1 MSLVSRFL
9 GHTGGR
15 KFQNCSGPGKLG
27 RTLAYFFL
35 AALAAARRLAVRFLA
50 AASDAILARA
60 ERSSG
65 VEFRAAF
72 CPPSL
77 PYSRAI
83 SAIASRMW
91 AGIFLLMSPIIHRTG
106 YGEKVRNI

>member
-1 MSLVSRFL
+1 MQRAQLAHFL
-9 GHTGGR
+9 
-15 KFQNCSGPGKLG
+15 
-27 RTLAYFFL
+27 LAS
-35 AALAAARRLAVRFLA
+35 LAAASRLAVRFLA

-77 PYSRAI
+77 PNSRAI
-83 SAIASRMW
+83 SVIASRMW
-91 AGIFLLMSPIIHRTG
+91 AGIFLLMSPMIHLTG
-106 YGEKVRNI
+106 YGDKVENSFRLALTP